1 MGSNSSLNE
10 VPAVNGTAG
19 AVGKFSPVVRMQ
31 VENYARNFLFGKHLV
46 EL

>member
-1 MGSNSSLNE
+1 MRSNYSLNE

-19 AVGKFSPVVRMQ
+19 AVGKFSPMVRMQ
-31 VENYARNFLFGKHLV
+31 VENYAIDVLFGKYLV